1 MKWEVLLHPAFEA
14 EFDVLPEDVQDEML
28 ARALLLETFG
38 PGLGRPNV
46 DTLKG
51 SVYANMKE
59 LRFYANDGVW
69 RVAFAFD
76 TKRNAVLLVCGD
88 KSGSGEKRF
97 YKVLLRKADDRFTE
111 HLERLKE
118 GEERSRKRKSDRNR
132 RK

>member
-1 MKWEVLLHPAFEA
+1 MTWGVLFHPAFEA
-14 EFDVLPEDVQDEML
+14 EFDALPENVQDEML
-28 ARALLLETFG
+28 ARAVLLETFG

-51 SVYANMKE
+51 SVHANMKE

-76 TKRNAVLLVCGD
+76 PKRSAVLLVCGD
-88 KSGSGEKRF
+88 KSGVGEQRF
-97 YKVLLRKADDRFTE
+97 YKALLRKADDRFAD
-111 HLERLKE
+111 HLERLKQ
-118 GEERSRKRKSDRNR
+118 GEERSKKKKYDRNR